1 MQIIFLTK
9 AFQIFT
15 LSTKLSFL
23 HNGHFGA
30 NVSAKNFGPIV
41 KIVALNEILF
51 YYVHLNEIALVD
63 WISFVASLLLSQNIY
78 QNPWTV
84 LVVD

>member
-1 MQIIFLTK
+1 MTSVQVLSYKLSVTK

-15 LSTKLSFL
+15 LSTKPSFL

-30 NVSAKNFGPIV
+30 NVSAKKFGPIVKIVRIV

-63 WISFVASLLLSQNIY
+63 
-78 QNPWTV
+78 
-84 LVVD
+84 